1 LVRNYKK
8 VNAFSGE
15 RVEEIN
21 RDLKKAL
28 GEKDDEPIDMIQI
41 HRAAKVITCI
51 SNGVNTLS
59 EIADFCRLSKSTVH
73 RLLKALEKSSFIMYN
88 AFNRQYL
95 IGTLITD
102 IAARPETYHD
112 YLKICA
118 GKEMEELAAIT
129 EETVMMNVMVG
140 LRQVR
145 VMAILSK
152 HDLRVVE
159 GSRQAAYIFGG
170 AGSQVLL
177 AQLKDDE
184 LKTALNHL
192 KLEKLT
198 GLTVSNNETL
208 LARIQKIRK
217 QGYAISSGERLPG
230 AIGVAAPVRNYVLP
244 LALLIIGPE
253 CRMKDK
259 TTNIVDLLLTI
270 ADRISFNL
278 IDIFKSNT

>member
-1 LVRNYKK
+1 MARNSKK
-8 VNAFSGE
+8 TFAFSGE

-21 RDLKKAL
+21 RDLRNAL
-28 GEKDDEPIDMIQI
+28 RGQDDEPIDMMQI
-41 HRAAKVITCI
+41 HRAARVITCI

-59 EIADFCRLSKSTVH
+59 EIADFCQLSKSTVH

-88 AFNRQYL
+88 ALNRQYL
-95 IGTLITD
+95 IGTLITA
-102 IAARPETYHD
+102 IAASPDTCHD

-118 GKEMEELAAIT
+118 GKELEELADIT

-145 VMAILSK
+145 VTAILSK

-159 GSRQAAYIFGG
+159 GSPQAAYIFGG

-184 LKTALNHL
+184 LKTALKHL
-192 KLEKLT
+192 KLDKLT
-198 GLTVSNNETL
+198 GLTVSNREAL

-217 QGYAISSGERLPG
+217 QGYAITYGERMPG
-230 AIGVAAPVRNYVLP
+230 VIGVAAPVRNYVLP
-244 LALLIIGPE
+244 AGLLIIGPE

-259 TTNIVDLLLTI
+259 TANIVDLLLTI

-278 IDIFKSNT
+278 TDISKPNI

>member
-1 LVRNYKK
+1 MARNHKK
-8 VNAFSGE
+8 VIAFSGE

-21 RDLKKAL
+21 RDLRNAL
-28 GEKDDEPIDMIQI
+28 RGKDDEPIDMMQI

-59 EIADFCRLSKSTVH
+59 EIADFCQLSKSTVH

-102 IAARPETYHD
+102 IAASPETYHD

-184 LKTALNHL
+184 LKTALKHL

-217 QGYAISSGERLPG
+217 QGYAITCGERMPG

-244 LALLIIGPE
+244 VALLIIGPE

-259 TTNIVDLLLTI
+259 TANIVDLLLTI

-278 IDIFKSNT
+278 IDIFKPNI